1 MNLQEQI
8 LRMKSMMGIIKE
20 NIDDLLDK
28 MNRGEELT
36 PDEKNK
42 MQEYSEHIKNGGTD
56 NNFNYQGTTQ
66 NGNNEVETTDNEVDV
81 NSLLEQKI
89 YKYYEDI
96 YKNSYYVEG
105 TESYENPFTSLLKV
119 KNKLE
124 DEDGDDENQFSS
136 LSDKEKSKELNSWLI
151 VCGKSKT
158 QQDVELQICSI
169 AIKKDLIS
177 GNKNLYWNN
186 EWAGFSNFITKYVE
200 NNLTQKEKEQYDK
213 RQGLFYYW
221 EYETDYNDKNKIL
234 QKVFFD
240 WLKSKFPNE
249 TFNYD
254 DGVLKISD
262 RVRGL
267 SKRFLKENG
276 ITGYIKDL

>member
-1 MNLQEQI
+1 
-8 LRMKSMMGIIKE
+8 MMGIIKE

-36 PDEKNK
+36 SDEKNK

-56 NNFNYQGTTQ
+56 DNFNYQGTTQ
-66 NGNNEVETTDNEVDV
+66 DDNNEMETTDNEVDF

-89 YKYYEDI
+89 YKYYEDR
-96 YKNSYYVEG
+96 YKNSYYIEG
-105 TESYENPFTSLLKV
+105 TESYKNPFTSLLKV
-119 KNKLE
+119 KKIE
-124 DEDGDDENQFSS
+124 DEEGEESQFSS
-136 LSDKEKSKELNSWLI
+136 LSDEEKSKELNSWLF
-151 VCGKSKT
+151 VCEKSRT
-158 QQDVELQICSI
+158 QQNSESQFCST

-177 GNKNLYWNN
+177 GNNYLFWNN
-186 EWAGFSNFITKYVE
+186 EWAGFSNFIKKYVE

-221 EYETDYNDKNKIL
+221 EYDTDYKDRNEIL
-234 QKVFFD
+234 QKVFIG

-249 TFNYD
+249 NFNYND
-254 DGVLKISD
+254 VVLKIND

>member
-36 PDEKNK
+36 SDEKNK

-56 NNFNYQGTTQ
+56 DNFNYQGKTQ
-66 NGNNEVETTDNEVDV
+66 DDNNEMETTDNEVDV

-89 YKYYEDI
+89 YKYYEDR
-96 YKNSYYVEG
+96 YKNSYYIEG

-119 KNKLE
+119 KKIE
-124 DEDGDDENQFSS
+124 DEGEESQFSS
-136 LSDKEKSKELNSWLI
+136 LSDEEESKELNNWLFI
-151 VCGKSKT
+151 CEKSRT
-158 QQDVELQICSI
+158 QQNSESQFCST

-177 GNKNLYWNN
+177 GNNYLFWNN
-186 EWAGFSNFITKYVE
+186 EWAGFSNFIEKYVE

-213 RQGLFYYW
+213 RQGPFYYW
-221 EYETDYNDKNKIL
+221 EYDTDFKDRNEIL
-234 QKVFFD
+234 QKVFIG

-249 TFNYD
+249 NFNYD
-254 DGVLKISD
+254 DVPLKIND
-262 RVRGL
+262 RVREL

>member
-36 PDEKNK
+36 SDEKNK

-56 NNFNYQGTTQ
+56 DNFNYQGTTQ

-89 YKYYEDI
+89 YKYYENR
-96 YKNSYYVEG
+96 YKNSYYIEG
-105 TESYENPFTSLLKV
+105 TESYKNPFTSLLKV
-119 KNKLE
+119 KKIE
-124 DEDGDDENQFSS
+124 DEGEESQFSS
-136 LSDKEKSKELNSWLI
+136 LSDEEESKELNSWLF
-151 VCGKSKT
+151 VCEKSRT
-158 QQDVELQICSI
+158 QQNSESQFCST

-177 GNKNLYWNN
+177 GNNNLFWNN
-186 EWAGFSNFITKYVE
+186 EWAGFSNFIEKYVE

-213 RQGLFYYW
+213 RQGPFYYW
-221 EYETDYNDKNKIL
+221 EYDTDYKDRNEIL
-234 QKVFFD
+234 QKVFIG

-249 TFNYD
+249 NFNYD
-254 DGVLKISD
+254 DVPLKIND
-262 RVRGL
+262 RVREL

>member
-36 PDEKNK
+36 SDEKNK

-56 NNFNYQGTTQ
+56 DNFNYKGTTQ
-66 NGNNEVETTDNEVDV
+66 NGNNKVETTDNEVDV
-81 NSLLEQKI
+81 NSLLEQNI
-89 YKYYEDI
+89 YKYYEDR
-96 YKNSYYVEG
+96 YKNSYYIEG
-105 TESYENPFTSLLKV
+105 TESYKNPFTSLLKV
-119 KNKLE
+119 KKIE
-124 DEDGDDENQFSS
+124 DEGEESQFSS
-136 LSDKEKSKELNSWLI
+136 LSDEEESKELNSWLF
-151 VCGKSKT
+151 VCDKSRN
-158 QQDVELQICSI
+158 QQNSESQLCSI

-177 GNKNLYWNN
+177 GNNYLFWNN
-186 EWAGFSNFITKYVE
+186 EWAGFSNFIEKYVE

-221 EYETDYNDKNKIL
+221 EYDTDYKDRNEIL
-234 QKVFFD
+234 QKVFIG
-240 WLKSKFPNE
+240 WLKNKFPNE
-249 TFNYD
+249 NFNYD
-254 DGVLKISD
+254 DAPLKIND

>member
-36 PDEKNK
+36 SDEKNK

-56 NNFNYQGTTQ
+56 DNFNYQGTTQ
-66 NGNNEVETTDNEVDV
+66 NGNNEMEITDNEVDV

-89 YKYYEDI
+89 YKYYEDR
-96 YKNSYYVEG
+96 YKNSYYIEG
-105 TESYENPFTSLLKV
+105 TESYKNPFTSLLKV
-119 KNKLE
+119 KKIE
-124 DEDGDDENQFSS
+124 DEGEESQFSS
-136 LSDKEKSKELNSWLI
+136 LSDEEESKELNSWLF
-151 VCGKSKT
+151 VCEKSRT
-158 QQDVELQICSI
+158 QQNSESQFCST

-177 GNKNLYWNN
+177 GNNNLFWNN
-186 EWAGFSNFITKYVE
+186 EWAGFSNFIEKYVE

-213 RQGLFYYW
+213 RQGPFYYW
-221 EYETDYNDKNKIL
+221 EYDTDYKDRNEIL
-234 QKVFFD
+234 QKVFIG

-249 TFNYD
+249 NFNYD
-254 DGVLKISD
+254 DVPLKIND
-262 RVRGL
+262 RVREL